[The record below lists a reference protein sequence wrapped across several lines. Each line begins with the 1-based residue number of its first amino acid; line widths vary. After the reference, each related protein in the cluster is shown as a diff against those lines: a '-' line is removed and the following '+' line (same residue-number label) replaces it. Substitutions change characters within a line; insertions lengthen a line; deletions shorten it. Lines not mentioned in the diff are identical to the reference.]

1 MLAVPNDLN
10 IGRIAGIAQKHL
22 RVAAEISAPAVDLVN
37 LISGHQSG
45 RTGLRDLRRQ
55 VRYAVYRNA
64 YNRKGMFLGS
74 LTRKREDKTPVF
86 VQHPTLRDRLR
97 ER

>member
-55 VRYAVYRNA
+55 VRYAVYP
-64 YNRKGMFLGS
+64 K
-74 LTRKREDKTPVF
+74 
-86 VQHPTLRDRLR
+86 HLRAAEQNCDNQQSGNEIHKSTGGQNHQLF
-97 ER
+97 